1 MRKPTFLILCSALM
15 FGHLALAA
23 ALPDQKHTVGDIP
36 SIITAGLEAYKNK
49 GPEEAV
55 KTWIKGSPIEGS
67 KEALS
72 QANALRQIQDF
83 YGSYQAFEVI
93 GTRDL
98 SLRTRILYL
107 VLDYDN
113 GPLFAKFLVYKTG
126 QNWILTSFNFNTKDE
141 MLPSSLP

>member
-1 MRKPTFLILCSALM
+1 MRKPTFLILCSAFM
-15 FGHLALAA
+15 FGHLTSAA
-23 ALPDQKHTVGDIP
+23 ALPEQKHAVGDLP
-36 SIITAGLEAYKNK
+36 SVITAGLEAYKDK

-98 SLRTRILYL
+98 SPRTRILYL

-126 QNWILTSFNFNTKDE
+126 QTWILTSFNFNTKDE